1 VSLVKALTQ
10 TSAAERLVA
19 IAILVLWAL
28 IYLPNLR
35 TNPNWYGD
43 EGIVLEEAWTLAQ
56 GEPRYGAMR
65 LNFLVPNPH
74 PPIYLTVLGFSM
86 KIFGNDILVGR
97 ALQALTGLATGIVAF
112 WVGMRLRGRTFGVVC
127 AVAVL
132 TYPEAA
138 VHFRWTR
145 GHPMQGLFALACL
158 GFLICYIQT
167 RRARDVVLAG
177 LMCTL
182 SVGMHFC
189 ACPLFGI
196 VFVTALFVDRRH
208 IFLAVAAS
216 LVFPIGFLLWLAVS
230 QPGGIGGV
238 ISQLTSASA
247 IGFQAVQPSIEQEAW
262 RLYRRVAEFVFLT
275 PTVNQRGIVGT
286 DLWILAGC
294 AGLAFFPERRYR
306 KWLIFWALAMMLGVF
321 AARDTVGMFLYQAFG
336 FVPLLAIG
344 FAGILCV
351 AGDWLAARV
360 PILPQ
365 FMRWVP
371 AIIALSALG
380 MVSIVGSF
388 GHFQTKIDRWTVQS
402 SGDAEKVMDF
412 VNHST
417 GPDDFV
423 VMPDQLFWLYRHERK
438 AQLIQSAVFDFGIA
452 ENLAQGVPKSVYWFD
467 PGIEN
472 ARYAVVAAAAG
483 ADGQSRGIDAIF
495 WSGYEGA
502 RKVLEKFQSD
512 KWPVVF
518 ASGDYLVLENPRF
531 VKTPSVPPGQ
541 ATP

>member
-1 VSLVKALTQ
+1 M
-10 TSAAERLVA
+10 SATERLVA
-19 IAILVLWAL
+19 MAILLLWAL

-43 EGIVLEEAWTLAQ
+43 EGIVLEEAWTLVQ

-65 LNFLVPNPH
+65 FNFLVPNPH
-74 PPIYLTVLGFSM
+74 PPIYLMALGFSM
-86 KIFGNDILVGR
+86 KVFGNDILVGR

-112 WVGMRLRGRTFGVVC
+112 WVGKRLRSRAFGVVC
-127 AVAVL
+127 AVALL

-145 GHPMQGLFALACL
+145 GHPMQGLFALACF
-158 GFLICYIQT
+158 GFLICYIQN
-167 RRARDVVLAG
+167 RRVRDVVLAG

-182 SVGMHFC
+182 SIGMHFF
-189 ACPLFGI
+189 AFPLLAI
-196 VFVTALFVDRRH
+196 VFLTTLFVDRRH
-208 IFLAVAAS
+208 VFIAVAAS
-216 LVFPIGFLLWLAVS
+216 LIFPLVFLGWLAAS
-230 QPGGIGGV
+230 QPGGIPGV
-238 ISQLTSASA
+238 ISQFTSASVH
-247 IGFQAVQPSIEQEAW
+247 GFQAVQPSIEQEVW
-262 RLYRRVAEFVFLT
+262 RLYRRLAEFVFLT
-275 PTVNQRGIVGT
+275 PTVSQKGVMGT
-286 DLWILAGC
+286 DLWILAGY
-294 AGLAFFPERRYR
+294 AGLVFFPVRRYR
-306 KWLIFWALAMMLGVF
+306 KWLVFWALAMMLGVF

-336 FVPLLAIG
+336 FIPLLAIG
-344 FAGILCV
+344 VAGILCL
-351 AGDWLAARV
+351 AGDWLAARIS
-360 PILPQ
+360 ILPQ
-365 FMRWVP
+365 LIRWVP
-371 AIIALSALG
+371 AIFVLSSLG
-380 MVSIVGSF
+380 LVCLIGSF
-388 GHFQTKIDRWTVQS
+388 GHFHSKIDRWTVQS
-402 SGDAEKVMDF
+402 WEDAEKVMEF

-423 VMPDQLFWLYRHERK
+423 VMPDQLFWLSRRERK
-438 AQLIQSAVFDFGIA
+438 AQLIQSAVFDFGIE
-452 ENLAQGVPKSVYWFD
+452 ENLAKGVPKSVYWFD

-483 ADGQSRGIDAIF
+483 SDGQSRGIDAIF

-518 ASGDYLVLENPRF
+518 ASGDYLVLGNPRF